1 MRPEMASEEELASRR
16 QVGHMN
22 AGNDRLGR
30 LLRWMSLQL
39 FAILDIFI
47 SDNFGLLQ
55 LSIEL
60 SELKK
65 STLSNRLSQ
74 DQVYAAS

>member
-1 MRPEMASEEELASRR
+1 MWPEMASEEELASRR
-16 QVGHMN
+16 QVGNMN
-22 AGNDRLGR
+22 TGNDRLGR

-55 LSIEL
+55 ISIES

-65 STLSNRLSQ
+65 SRLAIRPSQ
-74 DQVYAAS
+74 VQEYVAS